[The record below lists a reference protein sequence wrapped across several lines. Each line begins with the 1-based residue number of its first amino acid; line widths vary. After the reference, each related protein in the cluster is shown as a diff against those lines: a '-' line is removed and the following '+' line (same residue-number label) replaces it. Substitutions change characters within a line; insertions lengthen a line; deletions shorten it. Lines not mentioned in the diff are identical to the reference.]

1 MIYPANIN
9 MTIRYH
15 QISSSHKAKFYIL
28 LLMLVLPFYC
38 YSQDLYDMENS
49 KKYAEYLFSG
59 RQYKLAAEEY
69 ERLVFFDS
77 SNIIFKLR
85 LVKSYRLTGDL
96 RSGIT
101 QINSFY
107 GINMPEPMA
116 IEFVKLQ
123 LLSDSLKVVNDFL
136 SLNNTISPESKVIYQ
151 SCDLLLSG
159 DYKGADMLVKTSVVR
174 NPSFPKNLISL
185 SESAA
190 RTKFKSPFIAAVFSS
205 IIPGT
210 GKFYTKNWADGIFSI
225 LFVAGNAWQSYRGFK
240 EHGIKSAYGWAFGT
254 LSASF
259 YIGNIFG
266 SAKAARRYNLLRKNE
281 IKNKTFEIV
290 RSDNF

>member
-1 MIYPANIN
+1 
-9 MTIRYH
+9 
-15 QISSSHKAKFYIL
+15 
-28 LLMLVLPFYC
+28 
-38 YSQDLYDMENS
+38 MENS
-49 KKYAEYLFSG
+49 QKYAEYLFSG

-77 SNIIFKLR
+77 SNINFRLR

-101 QINSFY
+101 HMNSFF
-107 GINMPEPMA
+107 GNSNFNMPEPMA
-116 IEFVKLQ
+116 IEFVKLH
-123 LLSDSLKVVNDFL
+123 LLSDSLNVVNDFL
-136 SLNNTISPESKVIYQ
+136 RRNNTMSSESRAIYQ

-159 DYKGADMLVKTSVVR
+159 DYKGADMLVKTAVFN
-174 NPSFPKNLISL
+174 NPSFPKSLIIL
-185 SESAA
+185 SEYAA
-190 RTKFKSPFIAAVFSS
+190 KTKFKSTFVAAGFSA

-259 YIGNIFG
+259 YVGNIFG

-281 IKNKTFEIV
+281 IENKTFEIV
-290 RSDNF
+290 RTDSF

>member
-1 MIYPANIN
+1 

-15 QISSSHKAKFYIL
+15 QISSSHRAGSYL
-28 LLMLVLPFYC
+28 LFFMLVLPFYC

-49 KKYAEYLFSG
+49 KKYAEYLYSG

-77 SNIIFKLR
+77 NNINFKLR

-96 RSGIT
+96 RSGISHM
-101 QINSFY
+101 NSFY
-107 GINMPEPMA
+107 GNSNFNMPEPMA

-136 SLNNTISPESKVIYQ
+136 SRNNTMSLQSKAIYQ
-151 SCDLLLSG
+151 SCDLLLKG
-159 DYKGADMLVKTSVVR
+159 DYKTADLLVKTSVVS
-174 NPSFPKNLISL
+174 NPSFPGSLISL
-185 SESAA
+185 SEAA
-190 RTKFKSPFIAAVFSS
+190 AKTKFKSPFVAAGFSA

-266 SAKAARRYNLLRKNE
+266 SAKAARRYNLLKRNE
-281 IKNKTFEIV
+281 IENKTFEIV
-290 RSDNF
+290 RSDSF

>member
-1 MIYPANIN
+1 

-101 QINSFY
+101 HINSFY

-136 SLNNTISPESKVIYQ
+136 SLNNTISPENKVIYQ

-159 DYKGADMLVKTSVVR
+159 DYKGADMLVKTSVVS

-190 RTKFKSPFIAAVFSS
+190 RTKFKSPYIAAGFSS

-281 IKNKTFEIV
+281 IENKTFEIV

>member
-1 MIYPANIN
+1 

>member
-1 MIYPANIN
+1 

-190 RTKFKSPFIAAVFSS
+190 RTKFKSPFIAAGFSS

>member
-28 LLMLVLPFYC
+28 LLTLVLPFYC

-190 RTKFKSPFIAAVFSS
+190 RTKFKSPFIAAGFSS

>member
-1 MIYPANIN
+1 
-9 MTIRYH
+9 
-15 QISSSHKAKFYIL
+15 
-28 LLMLVLPFYC
+28 
-38 YSQDLYDMENS
+38 MENS

-190 RTKFKSPFIAAVFSS
+190 RTKFKSPFIAAGFSS